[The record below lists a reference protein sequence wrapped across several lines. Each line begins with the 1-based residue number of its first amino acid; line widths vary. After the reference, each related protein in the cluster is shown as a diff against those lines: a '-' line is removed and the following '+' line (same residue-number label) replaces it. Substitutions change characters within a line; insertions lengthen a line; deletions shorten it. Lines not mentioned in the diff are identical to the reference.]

1 MVVAMKK
8 LKLKEDEDGNKTSEV
23 NGIRAACKVM
33 KTRYAKPFEG
43 VQVKIPYETG
53 MDPYSGLFDMFEKW
67 GVLEKQG
74 NRYKY
79 TDSEGVETLEYRK
92 NWTGELLEMV
102 MSDLPNKKQVE
113 VNIENTNEEVV
124 DTIEE

>member
-1 MVVAMKK
+1 
-8 LKLKEDEDGNKTSEV
+8 
-23 NGIRAACKVM
+23 
-33 KTRYAKPFEG
+33 
-43 VQVKIPYETG
+43 
-53 MDPYSGLFDMFEKW
+53 MDPYSGLFNMFEKW

-79 TDSEGVETLEYRK
+79 TDSEGIETLEYRK

>member
-1 MVVAMKK
+1 
-8 LKLKEDEDGNKTSEV
+8 
-23 NGIRAACKVM
+23 
-33 KTRYAKPFEG
+33 
-43 VQVKIPYETG
+43 

-79 TDSEGVETLEYRK
+79 TDSEGIETLEYRK

>member
-1 MVVAMKK
+1 
-8 LKLKEDEDGNKTSEV
+8 
-23 NGIRAACKVM
+23 
-33 KTRYAKPFEG
+33 
-43 VQVKIPYETG
+43 

-79 TDSEGVETLEYRK
+79 VDSDGVETLEYRK
-92 NWTGELLEMV
+92 NWTGELLELV
-102 MSDLPNKKQVE
+102 MADLPNKKQLE